1 MEGELKHN
9 SFLKILESRNCS
21 LSQTRYRR
29 LTAAGDNDYAISL
42 PFCTMA
48 NPLPL
53 WAKSPAKGQSNGY
66 PLLSHLLDIDALVRI
81 SAIHR

>member
-1 MEGELKHN
+1 
-9 SFLKILESRNCS
+9 
-21 LSQTRYRR
+21 
-29 LTAAGDNDYAISL
+29 
-42 PFCTMA
+42 MA

-53 WAKSPAKGQSNGY
+53 WAKSPAKGQSDGY